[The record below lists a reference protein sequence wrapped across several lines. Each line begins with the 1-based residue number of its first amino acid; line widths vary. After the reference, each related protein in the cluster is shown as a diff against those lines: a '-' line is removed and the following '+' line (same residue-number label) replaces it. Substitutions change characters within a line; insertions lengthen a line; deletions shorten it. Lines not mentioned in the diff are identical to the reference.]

1 MVLRLTEKVTPGE
14 EYGCIATV
22 TPAADDTINAL
33 HIGNDVFC
41 VTALPIEYL
50 SMLAP
55 VFYLVNLYITRSLL
69 PNAYAMIGNVNSILE
84 E

>member
-41 VTALPIEYL
+41 VTDLPI
-50 SMLAP
+50 
-55 VFYLVNLYITRSLL
+55 
-69 PNAYAMIGNVNSILE
+69 
-84 E
+84 